1 MTNRKVLGSCVL
13 SLAVSF
19 AVASTAFAQ
28 QSSTQT
34 AGSAQTGPTSSALAT
49 QDGDTGLWV
58 VPTAEVLPNKKW
70 SLSFYRTNREDSQG
84 PADVSNFPAN
94 FAIGLLNHAEVFG
107 SWTLVT
113 RIDRDTQP
121 LFRPGASTS
130 IGGGLLVDYPLD
142 HSEWFGN
149 ARGDLRLGTKINLLS
164 EADKAPFGAAVRVVV
179 KLPVGNSTIGS
190 STGKADVSFQGV
202 ISKRT
207 PFALLSVYGGPI
219 IRGNPAGYQLTNGLQ
234 WGVGLGFPERY
245 NLGFHVTAEIYG
257 ERYFNNTI
265 TAPAGLLGSDGSVI
279 PTSTVVGSP
288 LLSDVG
294 LTWQAP
300 NGFFIGASTLWD
312 LSPKGDGGF
321 EVRLGYHPG
330 ARGAER
336 PAPPPPPPAPLGPN
350 RTSGVGPTP
359 APAGAATGAP
369 VAAPAPAGTNRPP
382 TVRAMCDPCT
392 VEVGKTSTVSA
403 DAQDPDGD
411 PLTYRWSAPA
421 GTFSSPTNRQTP
433 WTAPMVVGPVVTTVT
448 VDDGHGHQ
456 VSDSVTI
463 QVIKPVVREIAFED
477 VYFEFD
483 RSSLRP
489 DAQKILD
496 DAVLKMQADPTLQ
509 ITIEGYTC
517 NIGTAEYNLA
527 LGERRAKAVR
537 DYLLGRGVSSDRLRV
552 VSYGAERPKYDNSRE
567 ETRRL
572 NRRAALV
579 VRLTGRD

>member
-1 MTNRKVLGSCVL
+1 MTNSKVMGLCVL
-13 SLAVSF
+13 SLAVTL
-19 AVASTAFAQ
+19 AGASGALAQ

-34 AGSAQTGPTSSALAT
+34 TGSTGSSGSSQGGPTSSALVT
-49 QDGDTGLWV
+49 MDGDTGLWA
-58 VPTAEVLPNKKW
+58 VPTADVLANKKW
-70 SLSFYRTNREDSQG
+70 SLSFYRTDREDAQG
-84 PADVSNFPAN
+84 PADVANFPAT

-113 RIDRDTQP
+113 RIDRDTRP
-121 LFRPGASTS
+121 LFQPGASTG
-130 IGGGLLVDYPLD
+130 IGGGLLVNYPLD
-142 HSEWFGN
+142 HAEWTGN
-149 ARGDLRLGTKINLLS
+149 GRGDLRLGAKISFLS
-164 EADKAPFGAAVRVVV
+164 EADKAPFGAALRVIV
-179 KLPVGNSTIGS
+179 KLPIGDSTLGS
-190 STGKADVSFQGV
+190 STGKADVSFHIV
-202 ISKRT
+202 VSKRT
-207 PFALLSVYGGPI
+207 RAALFSVYGGPI
-219 IRGNPAGYQLTNGLQ
+219 IRGNPTGYQLTNGLQ
-234 WGVGLGFPERY
+234 YGVGVGFPERY
-245 NLGFHVTAEIYG
+245 NLGFHVTAEVYG
-257 ERYFNNTI
+257 EKYFSSTI
-265 TAPAGLLGSDGSVI
+265 TAPAGLLGTDGSLI
-279 PTSTVVGSP
+279 PTSTVIGSP

-300 NGFFIGASTLWD
+300 NGFFIGADTVWD
-312 LSPKGDGGF
+312 LAPKGDGGF

-336 PAPPPPPPAPLGPN
+336 PAPPPPPPAPPA
-350 RTSGVGPTP
+350 PTRPPPPSP
-359 APAGAATGAP
+359 APAP
-369 VAAPAPAGTNRPP
+369 VNRPP
-382 TVRAMCDPCT
+382 TVKAMCDPCT
-392 VEVGKTSTVSA
+392 VEVGKTSTVTA

-421 GTFSSPTNRQTP
+421 GTFSSPTSRQTP

-489 DAQKILD
+489 DAQRILD
-496 DAVLKMQADPTLQ
+496 DAVVKMQADPTLQ

-527 LGERRAKAVR
+527 LGERRARAVR
-537 DYLLGRGVSSDRLRV
+537 DYLVGRGIGSDRLRI

-579 VRLTGRD
+579 VRLTGGGD

>member
-1 MTNRKVLGSCVL
+1 MTNRKMLGSCVL
-13 SLAVSF
+13 SLAVAF
-19 AVASTAFAQ
+19 AMASAAFAQ
-28 QSSTQT
+28 QTQSQTTGSTQPT
-34 AGSAQTGPTSSALAT
+34 GSTQTGPTSSAMST

-70 SLSFYRTNREDSQG
+70 SISFYRTNQEDSEG

-94 FAIGLLNHAEVFG
+94 FAIGVLNRAEVFG
-107 SWTLVT
+107 SWTLAT
-113 RIDRDTQP
+113 RIDRDSQP
-121 LFRPGASTS
+121 LFLPSPTATT
-130 IGGGLLVDYPLD
+130 GGGLLVNYPLD
-142 HSEWFGN
+142 SSRWIG

-164 EADKAPFGAAVRVVV
+164 QADKAPLGVALRVLV
-179 KLPVGNSTIGS
+179 KLPVGNDTAGS

-207 PFALLSVYGGPI
+207 AAALFSVYGGPI

-234 WGVGLGFPERY
+234 WGLGVGFPERY
-245 NLGFHVTAEIYG
+245 GLGFHVTAEVYG
-257 ERYFNNTI
+257 ERYFNSTI
-265 TAPAGLLGSDGSVI
+265 TAPADLFGSDGSAI
-279 PTSTVVGSP
+279 PTSTIVGSP
-288 LLSDVG
+288 VLSDVG

-300 NGFFIGASTLWD
+300 NGFFIGAEAVFNIA
-312 LSPKGDGGF
+312 PKDDGGF
-321 EVRLGYHPG
+321 QVRLGYHPG

-336 PAPPPPPPAPLGPN
+336 PPPPPPPPPPPAPTRSGP
-350 RTSGVGPTP
+350 PP
-359 APAGAATGAP
+359 APAP
-369 VAAPAPAGTNRPP
+369 VNRPP

-392 VEVGKTSTVSA
+392 VEIGKTSTVTA

-421 GTFSSPTNRQTP
+421 GTFSSPTSRQTP

-463 QVIKPVVREIAFED
+463 QVIRPVAREIVFED

-489 DAQKILD
+489 DAQSILD
-496 DAVLKMQADPTLQ
+496 DAVVKMQADPTLQ

-527 LGERRAKAVR
+527 LGERRARAVR
-537 DYLLGRGVSSDRLRV
+537 DYLVGKGVGSDRLRI

-579 VRLTGRD
+579 VRLTGGGD